1 MDAKELTDSDNPL
14 VKKRMELLQSIRKVF
29 TIPDLPLSDS
39 QLELLIS
46 DQYEDFPWDC
56 IIYVIGHSDVRK
68 RHFIPK
74 SYETINGLK
83 VVSLFGTEMGTSCF
97 TFTKPIE
104 RLFQW
109 LQPSLT
115 PVDIAIALNVT
126 LRERVTDLA
135 AKLNDEDAVPF
146 LNSSVK
152 ISPSVDHYFDK
163 EWEFFE
169 EDDGVCKKNGSVILY
184 SKDGTCISLLEEH
197 ADPSCT
203 KPILSKTTI
212 LERVAAKRYRFPIF
226 IDLGCNTF
234 AGKNSRSLWEEIKA
248 DYPKGPIG
256 GKRKQRKTRK
266 NKRK

>member
-1 MDAKELTDSDNPL
+1 MNTKELADTVNPL
-14 VKKRMELLQSIRKVF
+14 VKNRMELLQSIRKVF
-29 TIPDLPLSDS
+29 NIPDMPLSEY

-74 SYETINGLK
+74 PYEGLK
-83 VVSLFGTEMGTSCF
+83 VVSLFGTEIGTACF
-97 TFTKPIE
+97 TFTKPIQ

-109 LQPSLT
+109 LRPTLT
-115 PVDIAIALNVT
+115 PVEIAIALNVT
-126 LRERVTDLA
+126 LRDRVPDLA
-135 AKLNDEDAVPF
+135 TRLKDEDAVPF

-152 ISPSVDHYFDK
+152 ISPSIDHYFDK

-169 EDDGVCKKNGSVILY
+169 EEDGVCENSGSVILY

-197 ADPSCT
+197 ADPICKKT
-203 KPILSKTTI
+203 VLSKTTI
-212 LERVAAKRYRFPIF
+212 LERVAAKGYHFPIF

-234 AGKNSRSLWEEIKA
+234 AGKNSKTLWEEIKA

-256 GKRKQRKTRK
+256 GRKTRRHK
-266 NKRK
+266 IKRKIVQ

>member
-83 VVSLFGTEMGTSCF
+83 LVSLFGTEMGTSCF

-146 LNSSVK
+146 LNSGVK

-169 EDDGVCKKNGSVILY
+169 DDGVCKKNGSVIL
-184 SKDGTCISLLEEH
+184 
-197 ADPSCT
+197 
-203 KPILSKTTI
+203 
-212 LERVAAKRYRFPIF
+212 
-226 IDLGCNTF
+226 
-234 AGKNSRSLWEEIKA
+234 
-248 DYPKGPIG
+248 
-256 GKRKQRKTRK
+256 
-266 NKRK
+266 

>member
-1 MDAKELTDSDNPL
+1 MDAKELTDTVNPL

-29 TIPDLPLSDS
+29 KIPDLPLSEY

-46 DQYEDFPWDC
+46 DQYEYFPWDC
-56 IIYVIGHSDVRK
+56 IVYVIGHSDVRK
-68 RHFIPK
+68 RHLIPK
-74 SYETINGLK
+74 PYEGLK
-83 VVSLFGTEMGTSCF
+83 VVSLFGTEMGTACF
-97 TFTKPIE
+97 TFTKPIQT
-104 RLFQW
+104 LFQW
-109 LQPSLT
+109 LQPTLT

-126 LRERVTDLA
+126 LRERDPDLA
-135 AKLNDEDAVPF
+135 TTLNDEDAVPF

-152 ISPSVDHYFDK
+152 ISPSIDYYFDK

-169 EDDGVCKKNGSVILY
+169 EEGGVCKKNGSVILY

-203 KPILSKTTI
+203 EPILSKTTI
-212 LERVAAKRYRFPIF
+212 LERVRAKGYRFPIF

-248 DYPKGPIG
+248 TYPKGPIG
-256 GKRKQRKTRK
+256 GKKRTRK
-266 NKRK
+266 NKRY